1 MSVFESRGP
10 PSYSLTRFPWHDGMP
25 VYHEATLLH
34 FIFPNN
40 SSVPFILLGRERYCE
55 NKVFCPGTQHKTRSG
70 LEPRPL
76 ETKSSAL
83 TIGLSRL

>member
-25 VYHEATLLH
+25 VYRKATLLH

-40 SSVPFILLGRERYCE
+40 SSVPCE
-55 NKVFCPGTQHKTRSG
+55 NKVFCPGTQHNTRSG

-83 TIGLSRL
+83 TIGPSRL